1 MLPNT
6 TLPLASLSE
15 FDMKHYHYIF
25 TGSGLSALM
34 TVYEMVLSGKFNDKS
49 ILLLDEN
56 QKKSNDRTWCFWEKD
71 TGEWDDLVYKS
82 WKKILFESNSFSP
95 FNMFVASKEV
105 TDDYCTWLFSILEN
119 VEKQIKISTNPY
131 QERVLGFMSE
141 RLLNVYVEHN
151 QLKVKYLPVH
161 FINNKIK
168 SKSLLIQKVL
178 NCNNNVIFWFRKR
191 LSRKKITN
199 TNSLLNKYIFTFNY
213 NTLIV

>member
-1 MLPNT
+1 
-6 TLPLASLSE
+6 
-15 FDMKHYHYIF
+15 
-25 TGSGLSALM
+25 
-34 TVYEMVLSGKFNDKS
+34 
-49 ILLLDEN
+49 
-56 QKKSNDRTWCFWEKD
+56 
-71 TGEWDDLVYKS
+71 
-82 WKKILFESNSFSP
+82 
-95 FNMFVASKEV
+95 MFVASKEV

-199 TNSLLNKYIFTFNY
+199 TNSITN
-213 NTLIV
+213 